1 MARKGKQSLAET
13 VDEDDIIIDDE
24 ISSEPNII
32 IDDNFGI
39 RGKFLDYALVTKKV
53 AHRTGKKED
62 GDNEGK
68 VIRYEKWDDV
78 LYCKNI
84 FECLHVYQEVTN
96 LSKIKALNN
105 SKDFNVVE
113 KIFKDTN
120 RKIDNYLQCQT
131 ISKEA
136 DEALNLLD
144 TINQLKFELKE
155 AKEVIKDANDFKK
168 WLKEK
173 KQIIIKDVEPTKH
186 RMKLEK

>member
-1 MARKGKQSLAET
+1 M
-13 VDEDDIIIDDE
+13 
-24 ISSEPNII
+24 
-32 IDDNFGI
+32 
-39 RGKFLDYALVTKKV
+39 
-53 AHRTGKKED
+53 
-62 GDNEGK
+62 
-68 VIRYEKWDDV
+68 
-78 LYCKNI
+78 
-84 FECLHVYQEVTN
+84 
-96 LSKIKALNN
+96 
-105 SKDFNVVE
+105 VE

>member
-1 MARKGKQSLAET
+1 MARGKQSLAET
-13 VDEDDIIIDDE
+13 VDEEDIIIDDE
-24 ISSEPNII
+24 ISCEPNII
-32 IDDNFGI
+32 IDDDYGI
-39 RGKFLDYALVTKKV
+39 RGKYLDYALVVKKV
-53 AHRTGKKED
+53 AHRTGKVED
-62 GDNEGK
+62 GENEGK
-68 VIRYEKWDDV
+68 VIRYETWENV
-78 LYCKNI
+78 LYGKTI
-84 FECLHVYQEVTN
+84 FDCLHIYQDVTN

-105 SKDFNVVE
+105 CKDFNVIE

-120 RKIDNYLQCQT
+120 RKIDNYLKCQT

-136 DEALNLLD
+136 DEALSLLD

-155 AKEVIKDANDFKK
+155 AKEVIKDANDFKA